1 MTTNHPVTPA
11 SPERPGKTPAP
22 AGNNTSPAS
31 KTPAPAGNNTSPAGN
46 GTAPRRSNPRPYH
59 RRGRRPTVK
68 PGLPLRIISLGGLN
82 EIGKNITAYEC
93 GDDIIVVDC
102 GLAFPDSDMLGV
114 DLVIPDVTW
123 LIKNKDRIRGV
134 VLTHGH
140 EDHIGALP
148 YVLKQVNM
156 PLYGTELTLALVEGK
171 LKEHGLT
178 GRVKLHVVKPG
189 DTVKLGGMTVEFI
202 NVNHSIAGS
211 VALAINTPAGMF
223 IQTGD
228 FKIDCTPI
236 SGDMID
242 LARFGE
248 LGKEGVTG
256 LLMDSTNAER
266 SGYTLSERTVGEAFD
281 SLFAKAE
288 GKRLIIATFASN
300 VHRVQQIVDYA
311 QKYGRHV
318 AVSGRS
324 MVNVCSISAEL
335 GYLRVPDG
343 LIVDIDEMERFPK
356 DKMVLVTTG
365 SQGEAMSALSRM
377 AYSDHRK
384 VVVGPD
390 DFVIISANPIPG
402 NEKTVGRVVNEL
414 MRLGAEVVYEE
425 VHVSGHARQ
434 EELKIIMSLCKPTYF
449 IPVHGEYKHLMKN
462 KALAQSIGIPDKN
475 IIISDLG
482 KVMEFDKGN
491 FKFAGTVPAGRVL
504 VDGTGVGDV
513 GSIVLRDRK
522 HLAQDGL
529 IVVVSTIDGST
540 GALVAGP
547 DIVSRGFV
555 YVRESE
561 SLMEQTRL
569 MARDVLLDCAD
580 AHVTEWGVIKS
591 RVKDA
596 LSKLLY
602 ERTKRSPMILP
613 VIMEV

>member
-1 MTTNHPVTPA
+1 MTTNNPATPA
-11 SPERPGKTPAP
+11 TPERPGQPSAAAAK
-22 AGNNTSPAS
+22 AS
-31 KTPAPAGNNTSPAGN
+31 
-46 GTAPRRSNPRPYH
+46 APRRQNPRPYH
-59 RRGRRPTVK
+59 RGRRKPTVK
-68 PGLPLRIISLGGLN
+68 PGLPLRIVSLGGLN

-93 GDDIIVVDC
+93 GDDIVIVDC

-123 LIKNKDRIRGV
+123 LVKNKDRIRGV

-178 GRVKLHVVKPG
+178 GKVKLHVVKPG
-189 DTVKLGGMTVEFI
+189 DTVKLGCMTVEFI

-211 VALAINTPAGMF
+211 VALAINTPGGLF
-223 IQTGD
+223 VQTGD

-236 SGDMID
+236 HGEMID

-266 SGYTLSERTVGEAFD
+266 PGYTLSERKVGEALNT
-281 SLFAKAE
+281 LFAKAE

-324 MVNVCSISAEL
+324 MVNVCGIAAEL
-335 GYLRVPDG
+335 GYLRVPEG
-343 LIVDIDEMERFPK
+343 LVVDIDEIDRFPK
-356 DKMVLVTTG
+356 EKMVIVTTG
-365 SQGEAMSALSRM
+365 SQGEAMSALYRM

-402 NEKTVGRVVNEL
+402 NEKTVDRVVNEL

-462 KALAQSIGIPDKN
+462 ASLARSIGIPDKN
-475 IIISDLG
+475 IIITDIG

-491 FKFAGTVPAGRVL
+491 FKFVGTVPAGRVL

-529 IVVVSTIDGST
+529 IVVVATIDGAS

-569 MARDVLLDCAD
+569 TARDVLMDCAD
-580 AHVTEWGVIKS
+580 AHVTEWGTIKS

>member
-1 MTTNHPVTPA
+1 MTTNNPATPA
-11 SPERPGKTPAP
+11 TPERPNQPSAP
-22 AGNNTSPAS
+22 AANA
-31 KTPAPAGNNTSPAGN
+31 A
-46 GTAPRRSNPRPYH
+46 APRRQNPRPYH
-59 RRGRRPTVK
+59 RGRGRRPSVK
-68 PGLPLRIISLGGLN
+68 PGLPLRIVSLGGLN

-93 GDDIIVVDC
+93 GDDILIVDC

-123 LIKNKDRIRGV
+123 LVKNKDRIRGV

-171 LKEHGLT
+171 LKEHGLL
-178 GRVKLHVVKPG
+178 GKVKLHVVKPG
-189 DTVKLGGMTVEFI
+189 DTVKLGCMTVEFI

-211 VALAINTPAGMF
+211 VALAINTPGGLF
-223 IQTGD
+223 VQTGD

-236 SGDMID
+236 HGEMID

-266 SGYTLSERTVGEAFD
+266 PGYTLSERKVGEALNT
-281 SLFAKAE
+281 LFAKAE

-324 MVNVCSISAEL
+324 MVNVCGIAAER
-335 GYLRVPDG
+335 GYLRVPEG
-343 LIVDIDEMERFPK
+343 LVVDIDEIDRFPK
-356 DKMVLVTTG
+356 DKMVIVTTG
-365 SQGEAMSALSRM
+365 SQGEAMSALYRM

-402 NEKTVGRVVNEL
+402 NEKTVDRVVNEL
-414 MRLGAEVVYEE
+414 MRLGAEVIYEE

-449 IPVHGEYKHLMKN
+449 IPVHGEYKHLIKN
-462 KALAQSIGIPDKN
+462 ASLARSIGIPDKN
-475 IIISDLG
+475 IIISDIG

-491 FKFAGTVPAGRVL
+491 CKFVGTVPAGRVL

-529 IVVVSTIDGST
+529 IVVVATIDGAS

-569 MARDVLLDCAD
+569 TARDVLVDCAD
-580 AHVTEWGVIKS
+580 NHVTEWGTIKS

>member
-1 MTTNHPVTPA
+1 MTTNTPNRPNPPRPAAAETPA
-11 SPERPGKTPAP
+11 KP
-22 AGNNTSPAS
+22 AGTA
-31 KTPAPAGNNTSPAGN
+31 
-46 GTAPRRSNPRPYH
+46 APRRAPFHRPRT
-59 RRGRRPTVK
+59 RRTPAHASASQ
-68 PGLPLRIISLGGLN
+68 PLRIISLGGLN

-102 GLAFPDSDMLGV
+102 GLAFPEDDMLGV

-123 LIKNKDRIRGV
+123 LESNKSKIRGV
-134 VLTHGH
+134 LLTHGH

-171 LKEHGLT
+171 LKEHGLS
-178 GRVKLHVVKPG
+178 GRVKLNVIRPG
-189 DTVKLGGMTVEFI
+189 DIVHLGCMSVEFI

-211 VALAINTPAGMF
+211 VALAITTPAGVF
-223 IQTGD
+223 VQTGD

-236 SGDMID
+236 NGEMID

-266 SGYTLSERTVGEAFD
+266 PGYTESERTVGKKFD
-281 SLFAKAE
+281 SLFRQAE
-288 GKRLIIATFASN
+288 GCRLIIATFASN
-300 VHRVQQIVDYA
+300 VHRVQQIVNYA
-311 QKYGRHV
+311 AKYGRHV

-324 MVNVCSISAEL
+324 MVNVCGIAAER
-335 GYLRVPDG
+335 GYLNVPEG
-343 LIVDIDEMERFPK
+343 LIVDIDEIDRFPK
-356 DKMVLVTTG
+356 DKMVIVTTG
-365 SQGEAMSALSRM
+365 SQGEPMSALSRM
-377 AYSDHRK
+377 AFSDHRK
-384 VVVGPD
+384 VTIGPD

-414 MRLGAEVVYEE
+414 MKLGAQVVYEE

-434 EELKIIMSLCKPTYF
+434 EELKIIIALTKPTYF

-462 KALAQSIGIPDKN
+462 KQNALNVGVPEKN
-475 IIISDLG
+475 IIITDIG
-482 KVMEFDKGN
+482 RVMVFDKNG
-491 FKFAGTVPAGRVL
+491 FHFDGIVPSGKVL

-529 IVVVSTIDGST
+529 IVVVATIDRES

-547 DIVSRGFV
+547 DVISRGFV

-561 SLMEQTRL
+561 ALIEQTRL
-569 MARDVLLDCAD
+569 LARDVLADCAENNI
-580 AHVTEWGVIKS
+580 TEWGTIKT

>member
-1 MTTNHPVTPA
+1 MTTNNPANPAKPAAPEHPAKPAAAGTA
-11 SPERPGKTPAP
+11 SP
-22 AGNNTSPAS
+22 
-31 KTPAPAGNNTSPAGN
+31 
-46 GTAPRRSNPRPYH
+46 RRAPYH
-59 RRGRRPTVK
+59 RPRGRRLAVK

-82 EIGKNITAYEC
+82 EIGKNMTAYEC

-102 GLAFPDSDMLGV
+102 GLAFPEDDMLGV

-123 LIKNKDRIRGV
+123 LEKNKDRIRGV

-171 LKEHGLT
+171 LKEHGLS
-178 GRVKLHVVKPG
+178 GRVKLHITHPG
-189 DTVKLGGMTVEFI
+189 ETIRLGCMTVEFI

-211 VALAINTPAGMF
+211 VALAINTPAGLF

-236 SGDMID
+236 SGEMID

-266 SGYTLSERTVGEAFD
+266 PGYTESERTVGKKFD
-281 SLFAKAE
+281 SLFRQAE

-300 VHRVQQIVDYA
+300 VHRVQQIINYA
-311 QKYGRHV
+311 AKYGRRV

-324 MVNVCSISAEL
+324 MVNVCGIAAEL
-335 GYLRVPDG
+335 GYLDVPEG
-343 LIVDIDEMERFPK
+343 LLVDIDEIERFPK
-356 DKMVLVTTG
+356 EKMVIVTTG
-365 SQGEAMSALSRM
+365 SQGEPMSALTRM
-377 AYSDHRK
+377 AFSDHRK
-384 VVVGPD
+384 VTIGPD

-414 MRLGAEVVYEE
+414 MKLGAEVVYEE

-434 EELKIIMSLCKPTYF
+434 EELKIIIALTRPTYF

-462 KALAQSIGIPDKN
+462 KQNALNVGIPEKN
-475 IIISDLG
+475 IVITDIG
-482 KVMEFDKGN
+482 KVMVFDKNG
-491 FKFAGTVPAGRVL
+491 FHFEGTVPAGRVL

-529 IVVVSTIDGST
+529 IVVVATIDGENGT
-540 GALVAGP
+540 LVAGP
-547 DIVSRGFV
+547 DVVSRGFV

-561 SLMEQTRL
+561 ALIEQTRIA
-569 MARDVLLDCAD
+569 ARDVLNECAEN
-580 AHVTEWGVIKS
+580 HITEWGTIKT
-591 RVKDA
+591 RVKDT

>member
-1 MTTNHPVTPA
+1 MTTNNPATPA
-11 SPERPGKTPAP
+11 APEHPGNPSVPAANGSPAP
-22 AGNNTSPAS
+22 
-31 KTPAPAGNNTSPAGN
+31 K
-46 GTAPRRSNPRPYH
+46 RSNPRPYH
-59 RRGRRPTVK
+59 RGRGRRPSVK
-68 PGLPLRIISLGGLN
+68 PGLPIRIISLGGLN

-123 LIKNKDRIRGV
+123 LVKNKDRIRGV

-140 EDHIGALP
+140 EDHIGGLP

-171 LKEHGLT
+171 LKEHGLS
-178 GRVKLHVVKPG
+178 GKVKLHVVKPG
-189 DTVKLGGMTVEFI
+189 DTVKLGCMTVEFI

-211 VALAINTPAGMF
+211 VALAINTPAGLF

-236 SGDMID
+236 HGEMID

-266 SGYTLSERTVGEAFD
+266 TGYTLSERKVGEAFD
-281 SLFAKAE
+281 TLFAKAE

-324 MVNVCSISAEL
+324 MVNVCGISAEL
-335 GYLRVPDG
+335 GYLNVPDG

-356 DKMVLVTTG
+356 EKMVLVTTG
-365 SQGEAMSALSRM
+365 SQGEPMSALYRM

-384 VVVGPD
+384 VSVGPD
-390 DFVIISANPIPG
+390 DFIIISANPIPG

-434 EELKIIMSLCKPTYF
+434 EELKIIMSLCKPKYF

-475 IIISDLG
+475 IIISDIG

-491 FKFAGTVPAGRVL
+491 FKFVGAVPAGRVL

-529 IVVVSTIDGST
+529 IVVVATIDGSS
-540 GALVAGP
+540 GSLVSGP

-569 MARDVLLDCAD
+569 TARNVLQDCAD
-580 AHVTEWGVIKS
+580 AHVTEWGTIKS

>member
-1 MTTNHPVTPA
+1 MTTNNQ
-11 SPERPGKTPAP
+11 PAP
-22 AGNNTSPAS
+22 KAPEHAIHPAAGGETQ
-31 KTPAPAGNNTSPAGN
+31 KEGM
-46 GTAPRRSNPRPYH
+46 PRRSPRVYH
-59 RRGRRPTVK
+59 RHPRRPAVRTGT
-68 PGLPLRIISLGGLN
+68 PIRIIPLGGLN
-82 EIGKNITAYEC
+82 EIGKNMTAYEC
-93 GDDIIVVDC
+93 GNDIFVVDC
-102 GLAFPDSDMLGV
+102 GLEFPDSDMLGV
-114 DLVIPDVTW
+114 DLVIPDMTW
-123 LIKNKDRIRGV
+123 LVKNKDRVRGL

-140 EDHIGALP
+140 EDHIGGIP
-148 YVLKQVNM
+148 YLLKQINI
-156 PLYGTELTLALVEGK
+156 PIYGTELTLALVDSK
-171 LKEHGLT
+171 LKEHNLSGK
-178 GRVKLHVVKPG
+178 VKMHIVSPG
-189 DTVKLGGMTVEFI
+189 DTVRLGCMTVEFI

-211 VALAINTPAGMF
+211 VALAIHTPAGLF
-223 IQTGD
+223 VQTGD

-236 SGDMID
+236 HGEMID

-248 LGKEGVTG
+248 LGKEGVTA

-266 SGYTLSERTVGEAFD
+266 PGYTLSERKVGEAFD
-281 SLFAKAE
+281 TLFARAE

-300 VHRVQQIVDYA
+300 VHRVQQIVNYA

-318 AVSGRS
+318 AISGRS
-324 MVNVCSISAEL
+324 MVNVCTISAEL
-335 GYLRVPDG
+335 GYLNIPDG
-343 LIVDIDEMERFPK
+343 LVVDLDDIDRYPK
-356 DKMVLVTTG
+356 EKMVIVTTG
-365 SQGEAMSALSRM
+365 SQGEAMSALYRM

-434 EELKIIMSLCKPTYF
+434 EELKIIIALCKPKYF
-449 IPVHGEYKHLMKN
+449 MPVHGEFKHLKKN
-462 KALAQSIGIPDKN
+462 AGLALSVGIPESN
-475 IIISDLG
+475 IIIDEIG
-482 KVMEFDKGN
+482 KVVEFSNGVA
-491 FKFAGTVPAGRVL
+491 KFAGTVPAGRVL

-529 IVVVSTIDGST
+529 IVVVATIDGASGT
-540 GALVAGP
+540 LVAGP

-561 SLMEQTRL
+561 PLMEQTRL
-569 MARDVLLDCAD
+569 TARKVLEECAED
-580 AHVTEWGVIKS
+580 HITEWGTIKS
-591 RVKDA
+591 RVKEA